1 VAETPGF
8 HLPARI
14 IPVCKRK
21 DGVDFPQA
29 FQHRSIYNRRVL
41 KFQLHKAAM
50 TTPTPTQAPVSPER
64 IQQFAWGYVPPLV
77 LEAAIRNQVFDTLDA
92 GSKTVAEVSHATGAS
107 ERGLAAIM
115 NVLVGLNFLAKDG
128 HGAYSLTPESETFL
142 VSTKPG
148 FLGGLIRHGSQHLM
162 PKWLSLNQVVAT
174 GQPAAAVN
182 QQEAGTDFFQEFVN
196 DIFPLSYPAAKALA
210 RHIAA
215 GDASQPV
222 HVLDLAAGSGVW
234 GIAVA
239 QSSPLVQ
246 VTAVD
251 WPGVIPVTQKTVAR
265 FGLAEQF
272 SYVEGDL
279 MEANF
284 GSGYNLATL
293 GHILHSEGIE
303 RSRALL
309 AKTFAAL
316 APGGTI
322 AIAEFL
328 VNADR
333 TGPVGALFFAVNM
346 LVNTDRGDTYSFEEI
361 ADWLTEAGFTNPRT
375 LEAPGPSPL
384 ILATK
389 P

>member
-1 VAETPGF
+1 
-8 HLPARI
+8 
-14 IPVCKRK
+14 
-21 DGVDFPQA
+21 
-29 FQHRSIYNRRVL
+29 
-41 KFQLHKAAM
+41 
-50 TTPTPTQAPVSPER
+50 
-64 IQQFAWGYVPPLV
+64 
-77 LEAAIRNQVFDTLDA
+77 
-92 GSKTVAEVSHATGAS
+92 
-107 ERGLAAIM
+107 M

-182 QQEAGTDFFQEFVN
+182 QQDAGTDFFQEFVN

-279 MEANF
+279 MDANF